1 MKLAFR
7 INSGNLAARPC
18 ETQGYSCYNVRTT
31 EVQTDEAI
39 SGMTET
45 KPQVP
50 PPDACLTPELRLGPA
65 RFALAVARCIRF
77 YSRLPVP
84 ALPGEVDPHAVPDFR
99 IEPVGLPLAGLVIA
113 LPAIA
118 VSLLA
123 FALRLDALLIAALA
137 VTTLVFTSG
146 AFHEDG
152 LGDTFDG
159 LFGGHTIERRLE
171 IMKDSRIG
179 VFAGCAIMLSLLLR
193 VIALASILKLGGPDA
208 LIGALA
214 TGAVVSRTEGV
225 RVLATLPTAR
235 AYGAAAAVGRPLT
248 STALIAGALALGLTC
263 LIALATDLPFW
274 GVIAALV
281 LSSLLVSLLAG
292 VARRLIG
299 GQTGDIAGAAQ
310 QLSEIGLYI
319 GISAG
324 LAQ

>member
-1 MKLAFR
+1 MTG
-7 INSGNLAARPC
+7 IEPNSPLPDTRPAL
-18 ETQGYSCYNVRTT
+18 N
-31 EVQTDEAI
+31 
-39 SGMTET
+39 
-45 KPQVP
+45 
-50 PPDACLTPELRLGPA
+50 PA

-84 ALPGEVDPHAVPDFR
+84 AIPGEGDPHAVPDFR

-113 LPAIA
+113 MPAVAI
-118 VSLLA
+118 SLLA
-123 FALRLDALLIAALA
+123 FALKLDVLLIAALA
-137 VTTLVFTSG
+137 VTTLVLTTG

-159 LFGGHTIERRLE
+159 LFGGHTVERRLE

-193 VIALASILKLGGPDA
+193 VIALASILRLGGLDA
-208 LIGALA
+208 LAGALLIA
-214 TGAVVSRTEGV
+214 AVVSRTEGV

-235 AYGAAAAVGRPLT
+235 AYGAAAAVGRPT
-248 STALIAGALALGLTC
+248 IPVALIAAGLAVGLAC
-263 LIALATDLPFW
+263 LVGLVCDLPFW
-274 GVIAALV
+274 GLIAGLV

-324 LAQ
+324 LS

>member
-1 MKLAFR
+1 M
-7 INSGNLAARPC
+7 N
-18 ETQGYSCYNVRTT
+18 
-31 EVQTDEAI
+31 
-39 SGMTET
+39 ET
-45 KPQVP
+45 KAPLP
-50 PPDACLTPELRLGPA
+50 PPDTRGALNPA

-84 ALPGEVDPHAVPDFR
+84 AIPGESDPHAVPDFR

-123 FALRLDALLIAALA
+123 FALKLDALLIAALS
-137 VTTLVFTSG
+137 VTTLVLTTG

-159 LFGGHTIERRLE
+159 LFGGHTPERRLE

-193 VIALASILKLGGPDA
+193 VVALASILRVGGLDA
-208 LIGALA
+208 LIGALLIA
-214 TGAVVSRTEGV
+214 AVISRTEGV

-235 AYGAAAAVGRPLT
+235 LYGAAAAVGRPLM
-248 STALIAGALALGLTC
+248 SSALIAGGLALGLTC
-263 LIALATDLPFW
+263 LVALVCDLPFW
-274 GVIAALV
+274 GVIAGLV

-319 GISAG
+319 GLSAG
-324 LAQ
+324 LAR